1 MRSSHLRSVDGELIV
16 ISNEELLSKTIRNY
30 GDFPRRRLVHRIGV
44 VYQTP
49 AAMMERIPQLIREA
63 IESTGRLNVDR
74 AHFVGFG
81 DSSLDFEFAYFVPSG
96 DLKEAFDLQQIVNLA
111 IMKRFEAE
119 GIDFAYP
126 TRTLYL
132 EGAATAE
139 GRFAVPGS

>member
-1 MRSSHLRSVDGELIV
+1 MRSSHLRSIDGELIV
-16 ISNEELLSKTIRNY
+16 IGNDELLLKTIRNY
-30 GDFPRRRLVHRIGV
+30 GDFPRRRLLHRIGV

-49 AAMMERIPQLIREA
+49 AAKMEQIPGIIREA
-63 IESTGRLNVDR
+63 IETAGHLQFDR
-74 AHFVGFG
+74 AHFIGFG

-96 DLKEAFDLQQIVNLA
+96 DLKEAYDRQQIVNLS

-119 GIDFAYP
+119 GIEFAYP